1 LINMVSQVSNIALY
15 EKLEGVLR
23 EKYLCDPV
31 PGFRLPSEREL
42 AREFGVSV
50 PTLRKA
56 IDRLVVEGALE
67 RRRGSG
73 TFVAEAGSHAAVAK
87 PMGVICNVDLSKI
100 PHPGHLL
107 QTLSDC
113 RHLLRDKGYRIR
125 VYLGDEVGG
134 LHPEYEVPPEF
145 LSDIRNDVLG
155 GVIALG
161 TFPVVSWTEPLEKN
175 RVPVVGLGELHR
187 NMATE
192 NHMIFLIKAAQ
203 RLLSLGRKRVA
214 YIQSAPFQESGKL
227 SVPAGKSQVYDDQ
240 TVHCLLEGFGLKV
253 KKNWYRTEWRI
264 DSPGAGWS
272 ALREIWSEGGEDRP
286 DGLIAGNPML
296 AEDICLAARECG
308 ISVPR
313 DLVIVGSWLKDSVSP
328 PPNGMEAI
336 LSDVRKISENLVDM
350 LDEAVRT
357 GAIQQSRRIVN
368 CLDAQTVD
376 ADAAE
381 DSIST
386 FSTK

>member
-1 LINMVSQVSNIALY
+1 
-15 EKLEGVLR
+15 
-23 EKYLCDPV
+23 
-31 PGFRLPSEREL
+31 
-42 AREFGVSV
+42 
-50 PTLRKA
+50 
-56 IDRLVVEGALE
+56 
-67 RRRGSG
+67 
-73 TFVAEAGSHAAVAK
+73 
-87 PMGVICNVDLSKI
+87 
-100 PHPGHLL
+100 
-107 QTLSDC
+107 
-113 RHLLRDKGYRIR
+113 
-125 VYLGDEVGG
+125 
-134 LHPEYEVPPEF
+134 
-145 LSDIRNDVLG
+145 
-155 GVIALG
+155 
-161 TFPVVSWTEPLEKN
+161 
-175 RVPVVGLGELHR
+175 
-187 NMATE
+187 
-192 NHMIFLIKAAQ
+192 LIKAAQ